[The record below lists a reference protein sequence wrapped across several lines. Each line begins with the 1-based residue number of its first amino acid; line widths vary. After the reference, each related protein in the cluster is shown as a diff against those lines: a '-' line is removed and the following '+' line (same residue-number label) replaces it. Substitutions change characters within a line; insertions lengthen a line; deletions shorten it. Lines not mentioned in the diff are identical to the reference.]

1 MQEPTLKKSALLM
14 LALVVLAVLAWEIHL
29 RQNGYDLSYFDDPAL
44 WSHKRDMVYEDPAK
58 ATVFIGS
65 SRIKFDLDI
74 DYWEKNTGNHAIQ
87 LAAVG
92 STPIPILEHLAADEN
107 FKGRL
112 VVDVTEG
119 LFFSSDP
126 GNAYRPIENMAY
138 YKDRTPAQ
146 RAGFYINYLLESVF
160 VFLDKEN
167 LALNV
172 FLEKLPIE
180 NRKGVFQF
188 PNFPDQFGRVMFNRQ
203 EYMTNAFVADTAQR
217 NIVKGIWDGFRKA
230 SKTPPAS
237 GLKLDTIVNC
247 VKTAT
252 NKIKA
257 RGGTVLFV
265 RTPSSGPMLI
275 GEGMGFPREK
285 YWNRILQATGC
296 PGIHFADYEAIRHF
310 ECPENSHLS
319 MSDARLFTKEFIR
332 ILSTEQGWKF
342 NSQNS
347 SN

>member
-1 MQEPTLKKSALLM
+1 MQETTLKKPALLM
-14 LALVVLAVLAWEIHL
+14 ASIVVLVILAWEIHL

-74 DYWEKNTGNHAIQ
+74 DYWEKTTGNHAIQ
-87 LAAVG
+87 LANVG
-92 STPIPILEHLAADEN
+92 STPIPILEHLADDEN

-119 LFFSSDP
+119 LFFSTDP
-126 GNAYRPIENMAY
+126 GNARRPSENMAF

-146 RAGFYINYLLESVF
+146 RAGFYINYALESQF

-172 FLEKLPIE
+172 FLDKLPIE
-180 NRKGVFQF
+180 NRKGVFHF
-188 PNFPDQFGRVMFNRQ
+188 PGFPDQFGRVMFNRQ
-203 EYMTNAFVADTAQR
+203 EYMTNAFAADTAQR
-217 NIVKGIWDGFRKA
+217 NIVKNIWDGFRKA

-237 GLKLDTIVNC
+237 GGKLDTLINR

-252 NKIKA
+252 DKIKA
-257 RGGTVLFV
+257 HGGSVLFV
-265 RTPSSGPMLI
+265 RTPSSGPMLK
-275 GEGMGFPREK
+275 GEGMGFPRDK

-319 MSDARLFTKEFIR
+319 LSDATKFTKELIR
-332 ILSTEQGWKF
+332 ILNTEQGWKF
-342 NSQNS
+342 STPNSN
-347 SN
+347 